1 MRLHERVGPVE
12 FWFTDAADGDVTD
25 PAVVARLRTDLGVDA
40 VATMRQVHG
49 ADVAWAMPGLVPEA
63 DALLTYT
70 PNVAVLV
77 RVADCVPIVLATE
90 ERDTVG
96 VVHAGRRGLVAGV
109 VPAATRILQDRGRGT
124 VTAWVGPHICGR
136 CYELDADTAAEVTAA
151 VPPAAST
158 TWSGT
163 PAADLGA
170 GATAQLQELGA
181 TVHDLGGC
189 TLEDDQFFSFRRNG
203 ASQRQGALVVLR

>member
-1 MRLHERVGPVE
+1 MFVHQVVGAAE

-25 PAVVARLRTDLGVDA
+25 PGVVARMRADLAVDA

-77 RVADCVPIVLATE
+77 RVADCVPVVLVTE

-109 VPAATRILQDRGRGT
+109 VPAAAQILQDRGRGA

-136 CYELDADTAAEVTAA
+136 CYELDVDTAAEVADA

-170 GATAQLQELGA
+170 GVTAQLHELGA
-181 TVHDLGGC
+181 TVHHLGGC
-189 TLEDDQFFSFRRNG
+189 TLEDDRFFSFRRNG
-203 ASQRQGALVVLR
+203 TSQRQGALVVLR

>member
-1 MRLHERVGPVE
+1 MFVHQVVGAAE

-25 PAVVARLRTDLGVDA
+25 PGVVARMRADLAVDA

-49 ADVAWAMPGLVPEA
+49 ADVSWAMPGLVPEA

-77 RVADCVPIVLATE
+77 RVADCVPVVLVTE

-109 VPAATRILQDRGRGT
+109 VPAAAQILQDRGRGA

-136 CYELDADTAAEVTAA
+136 CYELDVDTAAEVADA

-170 GATAQLQELGA
+170 GVTAQLHELGA
-181 TVHDLGGC
+181 TVHHLGGC
-189 TLEDDQFFSFRRNG
+189 TLEDDRFFSFRRNG
-203 ASQRQGALVVLR
+203 TSQRQGALVVLR

>member
-25 PAVVARLRTDLGVDA
+25 PAVMARLRTDLGVDA

-49 ADVAWAMPGLVPEA
+49 ADIAWAMPGLVPEA

-70 PNVAVLV
+70 PNVAVLA
-77 RVADCVPIVLATE
+77 RVADCVPVVLATE

-109 VPAATRILQDRGRGT
+109 VPAATRILQDRGRGA

-136 CYELDADTAAEVTAA
+136 CYELDADSAAEVTEA
-151 VPPAAST
+151 VPRAAST

-170 GATAQLQELGA
+170 GVAAQLQELGA
-181 TVHDLGGC
+181 TVHHLGGC
-189 TLEDDQFFSFRRNG
+189 TLEDDRFFSFRRNG

>member
-25 PAVVARLRTDLGVDA
+25 PAVLARLRTDLGVDA

-49 ADVAWAMPGLVPEA
+49 ADVAWAMPGLIPEA

-109 VPAATRILQDRGRGT
+109 VPAAAQILQDRGRGA

-136 CYELDADTAAEVTAA
+136 CYELDADTAAEVAEA

-170 GATAQLQELGA
+170 GVTAQLQELGA
-181 TVHDLGGC
+181 TVHHLGGC

-203 ASQRQGALVVLR
+203 TSQRHGALVVLR